1 LAVSDDLGAILVIA
15 FFCTRFHINAFIVAL
30 VIVAI
35 MGLLNYSKVYSKT
48 IYIVLGIFLWF
59 FIYQSGL
66 HATLAG
72 VITAILIHLG
82 ERKFSWYCNSS
93 YRNFKQEIVNIKDSD
108 NSQESIRHSSLQS
121 IYKAINRLTGPGE
134 QLEHKLEGVNYMIL
148 PYLLFSIL
156 E

>member
-1 LAVSDDLGAILVIA
+1 LAVSDDLGAILVA
-15 FFCTRFHINAFIVAL
+15 FFYGHGFHINAFIVAL

-72 VITAILIHLG
+72 VITAILIPSR
-82 ERKFSWYCNSS
+82 RK
-93 YRNFKQEIVNIKDSD
+93 EI
-108 NSQESIRHSSLQS
+108 
-121 IYKAINRLTGPGE
+121 
-134 QLEHKLEGVNYMIL
+134 
-148 PYLLFSIL
+148 
-156 E
+156 

>member
-1 LAVSDDLGAILVIA
+1 MALLGSKVPGALKALSALAVSDDLGAILVIA
-15 FFCTRFHINAFIVAL
+15 FLQPRSHINAFIVAL

-72 VITAILIHLG
+72 VITAILIHL
-82 ERKFSWYCNSS
+82 EK
-93 YRNFKQEIVNIKDSD
+93 EI
-108 NSQESIRHSSLQS
+108 
-121 IYKAINRLTGPGE
+121 
-134 QLEHKLEGVNYMIL
+134 
-148 PYLLFSIL
+148 
-156 E
+156 